1 MAVAVAAP
9 LVVISTS
16 VVVVA
21 PVMAAVVV
29 TVVVHDEA
37 VDGGVATAATPSRQR
52 PRRGAG
58 EFPVRCCDSLRIR
71 SDFVRGHL
79 EFFIANAHNPDAL

>member
-29 TVVVHDEA
+29 TVVVHD
-37 VDGGVATAATPSRQR
+37 
-52 PRRGAG
+52 GAG